1 MARVP
6 GVPTGRPVDW
16 SSMDGA
22 DWLRTQLTSFG
33 CAACGAPYEPGR
45 IRLLAER
52 DGLFF
57 VDLACTACASRAVAI
72 VTVDTGE
79 DDEPRAD
86 TGDLVQLTAGEIPI
100 PAAAI
105 SADDVLDMHRLLERF
120 EGGTVALLTRLEDG
134 SPE

>member
-1 MARVP
+1 
-6 GVPTGRPVDW
+6 
-16 SSMDGA
+16 MDGA

-72 VTVDTGE
+72 VTVE
-79 DDEPRAD
+79 VDDEDEPHADAGDLMQLAPVEPPRA
-86 TGDLVQLTAGEIPI
+86 GDPI
-100 PAAAI
+100 
-105 SADDVLDMHRLLERF
+105 SVDEVLDVHRLLERF
-120 EGGTVALLTRLEDG
+120 EGGTVELLARLEDG
-134 SPE
+134 PRE

>member
-1 MARVP
+1 
-6 GVPTGRPVDW
+6 
-16 SSMDGA
+16 MDGA

-45 IRLLAER
+45 IRVLAER

-72 VTVDTGE
+72 VTVDTDD

-86 TGDLVQLTAGEIPI
+86 AGDLVQLAAGDPLV
-100 PAAAI
+100 AAQPV
-105 SADDVLDMHRLLERF
+105 SADDVLEMHRFLQRF
-120 EGGTVALLTRLEDG
+120 EGGTVALLARLEDG
-134 SPE
+134 STE

>member
-1 MARVP
+1 
-6 GVPTGRPVDW
+6 
-16 SSMDGA
+16 MDGA

-72 VTVDTGE
+72 VTVDTDD

-86 TGDLVQLTAGEIPI
+86 PGDLVQLAAGEIP
-100 PAAAI
+100 PAVA
-105 SADDVLDMHRLLERF
+105 RLR
-120 EGGTVALLTRLEDG
+120 RLPVHANIVMATIWPKQSSG
-134 SPE
+134 MS